1 MSQLDFLS
9 AVYCNRRLYSDE
21 WYRCIMLQYKSG
33 QILQVIEFYH
43 QII

>member
-9 AVYCNRRLYSDE
+9 AVYCNRRSDE